1 MSTLHA
7 AALLLADGRLP
18 TGGHAHSGG
27 VETAVATGAV
37 RTTAELREFCR
48 GRLHTAGGTAAGLA
62 AAAADG
68 ADLAYLD
75 AEADARCPS
84 PALSATSRRLGRQMM
99 RTARHLWWSERLAAA
114 VDTPRGPHHAVA
126 LGCVAAAAGLG
137 PREAALLA
145 AVDSITVPAAAALRL
160 LGLDPFPVY
169 GALAELSGEADAVAE
184 QAALMVAAGTLPSR
198 SAPLLDVYAEQH
210 ATMEVHLF
218 AS

>member
-1 MSTLHA
+1 MSTPHA

-27 VETAVATGAV
+27 IEAAVAAGAV
-37 RTTAELREFCR
+37 RTMQELREFCR
-48 GRLHTAGGTAAGLA
+48 GRLHTTGTTAAGLA

-84 PALSATSRRLGRQMM
+84 PALRATSRRLGRQMI

-114 VDTPRGPHHAVA
+114 ADIPHGPHHAVA

-160 LGLDPFPVY
+160 LGLDPFQVY
-169 GALAELSGEADAVAE
+169 GAVAELTGEADAVADH
-184 QAALMVAAGTLPSR
+184 ATALVAAGTLPSR

-210 ATMEVHLF
+210 TTMEVHLF

>member
-27 VETAVATGAV
+27 AEAAVATGAV
-37 RTTAELREFCR
+37 RTVEELREFCR
-48 GRLHTAGGTAAGLA
+48 GRLHTTGSTAAGLA
-62 AAAADG
+62 AAAASD
-68 ADLAYLD
+68 AELVQLD

-84 PALSATSRRLGRQMM
+84 PALRATSRRLGRQLM

-114 VDTPRGPHHAVA
+114 ADTPHGPHHAVA
-126 LGCVAAAAGLG
+126 LGCVAGAAGLG
-137 PREAALLA
+137 PREAARLA

-160 LGLDPFPVY
+160 LGLDPFQVY
-169 GALAELSGEADAVAE
+169 GALAELSSEADAVAD
-184 QAALMVAAGTLPSR
+184 QAAELVAAGTLPSR

-210 ATMEVHLF
+210 TTMEVHLF

>member
-7 AALLLADGRLP
+7 AALLLTDGRLP

-37 RTTAELREFCR
+37 RTMRDLRDFCR
-48 GRLHTAGGTAAGLA
+48 GRLHTTGSTAAGLA

-68 ADLAYLD
+68 MDLVDLD

-84 PALSATSRRLGRQMM
+84 PALRATSRRLGRQMI

-114 VDTPRGPHHAVA
+114 ADTPQGPHHPVA

-160 LGLDPFPVY
+160 LGLDPFLVH
-169 GALAELSGEADAVAE
+169 GALAELSAEADAVAE
-184 QAALMVAAGTLPSR
+184 QVATSVATGTLPSR

-210 ATMEVHLF
+210 TTMEVHLF